1 MAKRRTRKAIITCSD
16 EQHPTLFQLPPKSSP
31 EPKIKSLQFPIWTE
45 KKAQLIE
52 RYLYYFVLITKHGT
66 YIDGF
71 AGPQQSERPEMWAA
85 KLVIESEPKRLNHFY
100 LCDKGRKAVKNL
112 KALRDANPGRG
123 IMVYNG
129 DFNEKVFHILGSNKI
144 KQTEATF
151 CLLDQRTFECHWTS
165 VKELAEYKS
174 AGYKIEL
181 FYFLPNSWLERAF
194 SGLRNKSIPLKWW
207 GRNDWPTLM
216 DMNRDERLAAFIR
229 RFKLELGYLSVKPWP
244 IYEKQDG
251 GPVMYYMIHATDHPE
266 APSLM
271 ERAYNHAVQ
280 PKESVDQ
287 LKLEFGIK

>member
-1 MAKRRTRKAIITCSD
+1 MARRRTRKRTIAIPEEDDPI
-16 EQHPTLFQLPPKSSP
+16 LFQLPPKSSP

-45 KKAQLIE
+45 KKAQLIA

-100 LCDKGRKAVKNL
+100 LCDKGRKEVRDL
-112 KALRDANPGRG
+112 KTLRDSNPDRG
-123 IMVYNG
+123 IIVYNG
-129 DFNEKVFHILGSNKI
+129 DFNEIVLKILGSGKI

-151 CLLDQRTFECHWTS
+151 CLLDQRTFECHWATI
-165 VKELAEYKS
+165 KALAEYKS
-174 AGYKIEL
+174 TGYKIEL

-194 SGLRNKSIPLKWW
+194 SGLRNTSIPRKWW
-207 GRNDWPTLM
+207 GRDDWPTLIGM
-216 DMNRDERLAAFIR
+216 SRDERLAAFMR

-244 IYEKQDG
+244 IYEKQG
-251 GPVMYYMIHATDHPE
+251 GGSVMYYMIHATDHPD

-287 LKLEFGIK
+287 LKFEFGIK